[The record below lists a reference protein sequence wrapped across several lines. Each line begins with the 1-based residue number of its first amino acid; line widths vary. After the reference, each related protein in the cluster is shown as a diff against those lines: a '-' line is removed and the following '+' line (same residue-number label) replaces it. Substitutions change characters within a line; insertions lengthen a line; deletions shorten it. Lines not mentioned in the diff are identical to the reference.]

1 MISDLLLF
9 RSALRDA
16 VRPRRLFIALLVTLL
31 PPLVGL
37 AWRLLTPAA
46 DFVPSDV
53 YDSLVPGLIFSF
65 SLTILSVVYG
75 TGVISQELEQRTIVY
90 LLTRPLPRWRIL
102 LARFAAS
109 LLVVMTITA
118 ASVLLLAVIVY
129 GPKGFSEAGV
139 WLDVRAL
146 LIGALAYGALFLLLG
161 ATTPRPLIY
170 GLLFVFGWETWVP
183 ALPGA
188 FARIS
193 VMSYLRVLSSREI
206 GGGEQSGDAG
216 GNFLLAFSNPPE
228 MNISQNQAWLILVLT
243 AVIALLGA
251 LLAFSRREYAPRDDS
266 E

>member
-16 VRPRRLFIALLVTLL
+16 IRPRRLAIALLVTLL

-37 AWRLLTPAA
+37 IWRLLTPAA
-46 DFVPSDV
+46 DFAPDAV

-75 TGVISQELEQRTIVY
+75 TGVVSQELEQRTIVY

-109 LLVVMTITA
+109 LLVVMLITT
-118 ASVLLLAVIVY
+118 ASVVLLALIVY
-129 GPKGFSEAGV
+129 GPKAFSEAGV
-139 WLDVRAL
+139 GPDIRAL
-146 LIGALAYGALFLLLG
+146 LIGAFAYGALFLLLG
-161 ATTPRPLIY
+161 AALPRPLIY

-206 GGGEQSGDAG
+206 GGGQQTGDAG
-216 GNFLLAFSNPPE
+216 GNFLLAFSTPPE
-228 MNISQNQAWLILVLT
+228 MDISQKQAWVILVLT
-243 AVIALLGA
+243 GVFALLAA
-251 LLAFSRREYAPRDDS
+251 LLAFSRREYAPRDDA

>member
-9 RSALRDA
+9 RAALRDA
-16 VRPRRLFIALLVTLL
+16 IRPRRLIIALLVTFL

-37 AWRLLTPAA
+37 AWRLLTPAK
-46 DFVPSDV
+46 DFAPDEV

-75 TGVISQELEQRTIVY
+75 TGVVSQELEQRTIVY

-109 LLVVMTITA
+109 LLVVILITVT
-118 ASVLLLAVIVY
+118 STVLLALIVY
-129 GPKGFSEAGV
+129 GPKAFGEAGV
-139 WLDVRAL
+139 GLDVRAL
-146 LIGALAYGALFLLLG
+146 LIGSFAYGALFLLLG
-161 ATTPRPLIY
+161 ATLPRPLIY

-206 GGGEQSGDAG
+206 GGGQQGGDAG
-216 GNFLLAFSNPPE
+216 GNFLMAFSTPPE
-228 MNISQNQAWLILVLT
+228 MDISQKQAWLILL
-243 AVIALLGA
+243 AVAMVALLGA
-251 LLAFSRREYAPRDDS
+251 LFAFSRREYAPRDDT